1 MSTGEAVLFVIF
13 AIGVMLFI
21 TWCMCKSDKEEYKS
35 TTDGCSYKH
44 KTEEIQ
50 QKPNKQQFNS
60 DAKELLE
67 QQKQLQ
73 LKHEESFEIAVINRI
88 KRFIKNNTDLFNS
101 LKYIF
106 DSAKNLYE
114 NNLWCW
120 DSLTLS
126 YGPSIELIYSV
137 ETNKFYIGYSYGS
150 WSAYIDSCFSENNLN
165 FFSKTREFKSG
176 YGFKTT
182 IKNNLNYHTLYSM
195 LKDLKENI
203 EYILYNFKSYTE
215 D

>member
-1 MSTGEAVLFVIF
+1 MSSNAVCGMIFMIGCAIFVVWYLLKIDKDEKESEEQSRQCDIVDI
-13 AIGVMLFI
+13 AINNEL
-21 TWCMCKSDKEEYKS
+21 EYEIKVQ
-35 TTDGCSYKH
+35 
-44 KTEEIQ
+44 EEIEKIQ
-50 QKPNKQQFNS
+50 EKIE
-60 DAKELLE
+60 KE
-67 QQKQLQ
+67 Q
-73 LKHEESFEIAVINRI
+73 EESFETAIINRI
-88 KRFIKNNTDLFNS
+88 KRFIKNNIDLFNS

-106 DSAKNLYE
+106 DSAKDLYE
-114 NNLWCW
+114 KNLWCW
-120 DSLTLS
+120 NSLTLS

-150 WSAYIDSCFSENNLN
+150 WSAYIDSCFSENNLI

-215 D
+215 ED

>member
-1 MSTGEAVLFVIF
+1 MSTGFGVFFIVIV
-13 AIGVMLFI
+13 IVFI
-21 TWCMCKSDKEEYKS
+21 IWCVYKFDIDSKKEELEKQEQL
-35 TTDGCSYKH
+35 KL
-44 KTEEIQ
+44 EEQ
-50 QKPNKQQFNS
+50 R
-60 DAKELLE
+60 
-67 QQKQLQ
+67 QLQ
-73 LKHEESFEIAVINRI
+73 LKIKQEERLKLEEQRQLQLKQEESFEIAVINRI

-126 YGPSIELIYSV
+126 YGHSIELIYSV

-150 WSAYIDSCFSENNLN
+150 WSAYIDSCFSENNLI
-165 FFSKTREFKSG
+165 FFSKKREFKSG

-195 LKDLKENI
+195 LKYLKESI

-215 D
+215 ED